1 MAALKAIRLSFG
13 HENERKEDE
22 EEEEKFVEFFLLE
35 VYGSFLLKGFLKVE
49 LDYGVY
55 SLEKLF
61 LLGFVVGDAGGG
73 FRSLP
78 LLREGSLSLLSVAG
92 GWLAVKVS
100 KNKKNVTHICL
111 AYWTLKCKAFSSKLQ
126 DWRPAMA
133 EVKRYCFCQSH
144 QIKAHG

>member
-55 SLEKLF
+55 SLESCF
-61 LLGFVVGDAGGG
+61 FWDLLLVMLVVGFVVC
-73 FRSLP
+73 
-78 LLREGSLSLLSVAG
+78 
-92 GWLAVKVS
+92 
-100 KNKKNVTHICL
+100 HC
-111 AYWTLKCKAFSSKLQ
+111 
-126 DWRPAMA
+126 
-133 EVKRYCFCQSH
+133 
-144 QIKAHG
+144 